1 MKKTSPLTP
10 PHEGEVNL
18 AGGSSSTPLRGGVGG
33 GGISVTLSDLLREA
47 RHQLTEAGIAD
58 AALDARLLVEH
69 FSGTT
74 RTDAITDP
82 DRLIDVRTVD
92 DIQAVLAR
100 RIAGEPVHRILGFRE
115 FYGLRLSLS
124 KETLEPRPDTET
136 LVEAVLPFVRQTVQ
150 RKGTCRIL
158 DLGTGTGA
166 IALALL
172 SAVPQANAVGAD
184 ISADALATAARN
196 ARDLGLAGRFS
207 TLQSD
212 WFEKI
217 SDRYDAIVSNPP
229 YIGVKEIATL
239 QKEVRDF
246 DPRRALDGGA
256 DGLDAYRIIAANA
269 AGYLETGGIVAVEIG
284 NTQKKDVTA
293 LFDQAGFTRLQA
305 VRDLGGNDRAL
316 VFSQE

>member
-1 MKKTSPLTP
+1 MT
-10 PHEGEVNL
+10 L
-18 AGGSSSTPLRGGVGG
+18 AE
-33 GGISVTLSDLLREA
+33 LLRRTRRELA
-47 RHQLTEAGIAD
+47 EAGLAD

-82 DRLIDVRTVD
+82 DRLVD
-92 DIQAVLAR
+92 DGVVKVVGAALAR
-100 RIAGEPVHRILGFRE
+100 RISGEPVHRILGFRE

-124 KETLEPRPDTET
+124 KETLEPRPDTEA
-136 LVEAVLPFVRQTVQ
+136 LVEAVLPFVRRAVQ
-150 RKGTCRIL
+150 GKGACSIL

-172 SAVPQANAVGAD
+172 SAAPQAEATGVD
-184 ISADALATAARN
+184 ISADALAAAERN
-196 ARDLGLAGRFS
+196 GADLGLGGRFRA
-207 TLQSD
+207 LKSD

-217 SDRYDAIVSNPP
+217 SGRYDAIVSNPP
-229 YIGVKEIATL
+229 YIAGKEIAAL

-269 AGYLETGGIVAVEIG
+269 AAHLEKDGIVAVEIG
-284 NTQKKDVTA
+284 STQKEDVTA
-293 LFDQAGFTRLQA
+293 LFERTGFIVLEA
-305 VRDLGGNDRAL
+305 MRDLAGNDRVL
-316 VFSQE
+316 VFSPV